1 MPWAFRSKTS
11 ISACSIFRVWSPE
24 RLSCSAG
31 SWEKTKSLT
40 GTAPLKNLHL
50 SDDTCS
56 PILPSPNVASLGQ
69 SATTA
74 FTCTHV
80 YTTAGKFTN
89 NATLTATACND
100 PNCITTGDNVT
111 EKANATV
118 TVTVASTTLTKSA
131 NVTSGLAPLPVKYSY
146 VEKNDGTAPINN
158 ISVSDNKC
166 SPVTGGATS
175 LLPGQS
181 ATFTCVTI
189 LNENTTNIAT
199 ATGTTLNGAKAP
211 NETAQAKVSIIP
223 VTPVNHPPSAV
234 ADKVTTS
241 QGKQIIINVL
251 ANDTDI
257 DGDVLTV
264 QSVTQPTSGVV
275 TIDTNQTLTYKPNTG
290 FSGVETF
297 TYTISDGHGGTS
309 TAGVTVTVTPISK
322 PPTGTPGKV
331 TGGGAQLNKD
341 TNFGFNVQSSDGITF
356 KGELEYQD
364 RAANINLHSV
374 DMKFLSVNPSGTNA
388 TFSGTATVNGKEG
401 FTFKVYVED
410 NGEPGSN
417 DKFSITIKEVPGGY
431 TKSVTL
437 AKGNVQIHK

>member
-1 MPWAFRSKTS
+1 M
-11 ISACSIFRVWSPE
+11 
-24 RLSCSAG
+24 
-31 SWEKTKSLT
+31 TKSANVTLGVSPLPVKYTYNETNT
-40 GTAPLKNLHL
+40 GTATLSNVSV
-50 SDDTCS
+50 SDDKCS
-56 PILPSPNVASLGQ
+56 PVTPAVIATLAPGQ
-69 SATTA
+69 SAI
-74 FTCTHV
+74 FTCTSII
-80 YTTAGKFTN
+80 TTNTTN
-89 NATLTATACND
+89 NALAAGTLPNGLAAPVETAN
-100 PNCITTGDNVT
+100 
-111 EKANATV
+111 NATI
-118 TVTVASTTLTKSA
+118 TILTPHTTLIKSA
-131 NVTSGLAPLPVKYSY
+131 NVTSGFAPLPVKYTY
-146 VEKNDGTAPINN
+146 IEKNDGTAHIDN
-158 ISVSDNKC
+158 ISIIDNKC
-166 SPVTGGATS
+166 SPVTGGAPS

-181 ATFTCVTI
+181 TTFTCVSI
-189 LNENTTNIAT
+189 LTVNTTNTAT
-199 ATGTTLNGAKAP
+199 ATGTTLNGVRAP
-211 NETAQAKVSIIP
+211 DETAQAKVSIIT

-275 TIDTNQTLTYKPNTG
+275 TINTNQTLTYKPNTG

-309 TAGVTVTVTPISK
+309 TADVTVTVTPISK

-364 RAANINLHSV
+364 RATNINLHSV
-374 DMKFLSVNPSGTNA
+374 DMKFLSVDPSGTKS

-417 DKFSITIKEVPGGY
+417 DKFSITINEVPGGY